1 MGGSSVTNRRWVR
14 EAETAF
20 FRRRPSN
27 ARSSASRPIRSGN
40 SIHRLRPKTHLLRV
54 RRSRVVTDR
63 AYSIRGRTSFFSF
76 SRNTSCRFFPKC
88 RGSRTMFFSRLMWKN
103 MTPSR
108 VKRWPHRRWRRG
120 RSPTARRRVRSSHE
134 PERVDSDRRETRG
147 CSEPACRVRSDDRAP
162 TSAGAALWGRGL
174 PNPD

>member
-1 MGGSSVTNRRWVR
+1 MSSVKGGGFSKRTMGARVR
-14 EAETAF
+14 
-20 FRRRPSN
+20 
-27 ARSSASRPIRSGN
+27 SASRQKGRSDPNAGLV
-40 SIHRLRPKTHLLRV
+40 SCAAHLLRV
-54 RRSRVVTDR
+54 RRSRVTTDQR
-63 AYSIRGRTSFFSF
+63 RSTFGRTSFLSF

-162 TSAGAALWGRGL
+162 TSAGAARWRRTISI
-174 PNPD
+174 PD

>member
-147 CSEPACRVRSDDRAP
+147 CPEPACRVRSDDRAP
-162 TSAGAALWGRGL
+162 TSAGAALWSRRI